1 MQGEEH
7 PPFRLGTTGRGGSC
21 DSGGQRLAVAGRLA
35 SRPAATN
42 PPCMALGM
50 DGASASR
57 AGHTSAH
64 RHGIATGPG
73 GGGGPGRL
81 RRHPKPHMGPAS
93 AAGCGATFEGR
104 AVAVAWVCRPR
115 GGAAR
120 YTFHGFG
127 DDGLP
132 IAAKGADVTKSGLSS
147 VAYAGKNLASCTG
160 TRPALPTCA
169 CLSVSVCVCS
179 LVLAAMFLFLLV
191 L

>member
-1 MQGEEH
+1 MKSIHHFAWERPVEEVHATLAANGWQWQGVWQAGLQQRILRAWPLVWMVQVQAEPATH
-7 PPFRLGTTGRGGSC
+7 PHTDTASQRG
-21 DSGGQRLAVAGRLA
+21 
-35 SRPAATN
+35 PA
-42 PPCMALGM
+42 
-50 DGASASR
+50 
-57 AGHTSAH
+57 
-64 RHGIATGPG
+64 
-73 GGGGPGRL
+73 GGPGRL

>member
-1 MQGEEH
+1 MRLWRPNGWQGVWQA
-7 PPFRLGTTGRGGSC
+7 GVQ
-21 DSGGQRLAVAGRLA
+21 QRILRAWPLVWMVQAG
-35 SRPAATN
+35 
-42 PPCMALGM
+42 
-50 DGASASR
+50 R
-57 AGHTSAH
+57 AGHTCTQTRH
-64 RHGIATGPG
+64 RNGARRGGQAGCDGIQSHT
-73 GGGGPGRL
+73 
-81 RRHPKPHMGPAS
+81 MGPAS

-127 DDGLP
+127 FGDDGLP
-132 IAAKGADVTKSGLSS
+132 IAGKGADVTKSGLSS

-169 CLSVSVCVCS
+169 CLSVTVCQCLLS
-179 LVLAAMFLFLLV
+179 RLVLAAMLLLV